1 MKLIIV
7 RHGDAEKEGDD
18 DSRNLTAEG
27 RRDIAL
33 QSGMIRS
40 TGWQVSL
47 IRCSPVLRAR
57 QTAEIIAAGLGS
69 TYGGKEIQIEPL
81 LAPGLDPI
89 GCESLLTGRMSSSA
103 EIWVFHAP
111 DVKRLTGH
119 LIGISGESF
128 YFPPGTMV
136 ALNLA
141 KSGEKAIL
149 ILSLQ
154 PEYIRA
160 LPSIWKV

>member
-27 RRDIAL
+27 RRDISL
-33 QSGMIRS
+33 QSGLIRS
-40 TGWQVSL
+40 TGWQVST
-47 IRCSPVLRAR
+47 IRCSPLLRAR
-57 QTAEIIAAGLGS
+57 QTAELIAEGLGP
-69 TYGGKEIQIEPL
+69 TLIEKGIQIEQQ
-81 LAPGLDPI
+81 LAPGLDPV

-103 EIWVFHAP
+103 EVWVFHAP

-119 LIGISGESF
+119 LTGIPGDSF

-141 KSGEKAIL
+141 KSDEKGML

-160 LPSIWKV
+160 LPSIWKA